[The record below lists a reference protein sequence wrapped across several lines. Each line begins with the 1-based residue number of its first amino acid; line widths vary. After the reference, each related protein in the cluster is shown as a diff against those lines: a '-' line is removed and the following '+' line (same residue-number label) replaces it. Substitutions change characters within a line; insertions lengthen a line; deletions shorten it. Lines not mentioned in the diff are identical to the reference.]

1 MVIGKHEKNIGTSP
15 SLLDNSRS
23 SRKREGEKRNGKLTN
38 RVAHSHHSFVRP
50 QNYMNPKF
58 NTLAQELAHAWRT
71 RGTVPLPAA
80 DASPQS
86 RVEAF
91 DIQDR
96 IEGLIGDN
104 IVGWKVGAS
113 TRAVQILEGHDGP
126 VVGWLMGS
134 RIYQNPARVM
144 ASMYEGYK
152 IECEF
157 AFRFLQDV
165 SPRTSPY
172 TRAEIDPLIVL
183 HPGLEIS
190 GSRWVVDPDGRKVTT
205 YDCIADSGTG
215 AGYVTSS
222 DIAEWRDLDL
232 EHMPIVARIDDGEAI
247 HMYTGDYRC
256 DPADIVVETVNGLSA
271 RGRGVAKG
279 DLISTGSLT
288 LPTPLL
294 SGQTYVGQFGDLAT
308 LSVTIGP

>member
-1 MVIGKHEKNIGTSP
+1 MNEKF
-15 SLLDNSRS
+15 
-23 SRKREGEKRNGKLTN
+23 E
-38 RVAHSHHSFVRP
+38 V
-50 QNYMNPKF
+50 
-58 NTLAQELAHAWRT
+58 LAQELAKAWRT
-71 RGTVPLPAA
+71 RGTVALPAV

-86 RVEAF
+86 RAEAF
-91 DIQDR
+91 EIQER
-96 IEGLIGDN
+96 IEQLLGED

-113 TRAVQILEGHDGP
+113 TRAVQVLEGHDGP

-134 RIYQNPARVM
+134 RIYANPGRVPS
-144 ASMYEGYK
+144 SMYDGYK

-165 SPRTSPY
+165 APRTSPY

-190 GSRWVVDPDGRKVTT
+190 GSRWIVEPNGRKVTT

-215 AGYVTSS
+215 AAYITSNDIS
-222 DIAEWRDLDL
+222 DWRHLDL
-232 EHMPIVARIDDGEAI
+232 EHMAIVARIDDGDPI
-247 HMYTGDYRC
+247 QMYTGDYRC

-294 SGQTYVGQFGDLAT
+294 AGQSYIGQFGDLAT
-308 LSVTIGP
+308 LSVTIEP

>member
-1 MVIGKHEKNIGTSP
+1 
-15 SLLDNSRS
+15 
-23 SRKREGEKRNGKLTN
+23 
-38 RVAHSHHSFVRP
+38 
-50 QNYMNPKF
+50 MNPKF
-58 NTLAQELAHAWRT
+58 ETLAQDLAQAWRT

-86 RVEAF
+86 RAEAF
-91 DIQDR
+91 EIQEQ
-96 IEGLIGDN
+96 IERTLGEK

-134 RIYQNPARVM
+134 RIYQDPARIP

-165 SPRTSPY
+165 LRRSNPY
-172 TRAEIDPLIVL
+172 TRDEIDPLIVL

-205 YDCIADSGTG
+205 YDSIADSGTG

-222 DIAEWRDLDL
+222 DIADWRNLDL
-232 EHMPIVARIDDGEAI
+232 EHMNIVARIDSGEAI
-247 HMYTGDYRC
+247 EMYTGDYRC
-256 DPADIVVETVNGLSA
+256 DPAYIVLETVNGLSV

-288 LPTPLL
+288 LPTPLRP
-294 SGQTYVGQFGDLAT
+294 GQTFVGQFGDLAT
-308 LSVTIGP
+308 LSVTMEP